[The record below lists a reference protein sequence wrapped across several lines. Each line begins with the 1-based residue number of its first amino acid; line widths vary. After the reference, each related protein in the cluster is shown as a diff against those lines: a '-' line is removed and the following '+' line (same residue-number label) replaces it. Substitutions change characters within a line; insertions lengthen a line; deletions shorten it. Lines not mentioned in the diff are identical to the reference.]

1 MEDRELSRAIVA
13 FLGAGRSALPAS
25 DEAAVVAIA
34 VETAPTVLLGRVRA
48 IVGECLSVPV
58 EWSGISL
65 GEGGDLARRAMS
77 RRHPEL
83 TAEALDELR
92 WMFTYNWR

>member
-1 MEDRELSRAIVA
+1 MEDRELSQAIVA
-13 FLGAGRSALPAS
+13 FLGDGRTAVPAN
-25 DEAAVVAIA
+25 DEAAVVACA
-34 VETAPTVLLGRVRA
+34 GETDPTVLLGKVRA
-48 IVGECLSVPV
+48 IVGECLSVPI